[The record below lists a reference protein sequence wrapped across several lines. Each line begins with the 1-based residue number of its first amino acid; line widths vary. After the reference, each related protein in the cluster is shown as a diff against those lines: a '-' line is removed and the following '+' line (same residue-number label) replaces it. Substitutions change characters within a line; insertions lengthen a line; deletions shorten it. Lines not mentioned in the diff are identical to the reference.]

1 MLDLLPS
8 LLHSCTLDTAYSQA
22 MASYIIHSYHATFI
36 PCHQSRIPRTLHVH
50 VQSYRKL
57 ALKQESYDV
66 KKMSNSSL
74 WEMATENAGIYL
86 PLLAPFAWIYMIRQ
100 TQKFVKERWDSLRA
114 LRSLSKGLKL
124 LKEANPSRNPEFFSM
139 SPQKF

>member
-1 MLDLLPS
+1 M
-8 LLHSCTLDTAYSQA
+8 Y
-22 MASYIIHSYHATFI
+22 YTFI
-36 PCHQSRIPRTLHVH
+36 PCHQSGIPQTLLVH

-74 WEMATENAGIYL
+74 WEMATGKAGIYL
-86 PLLAPFAWIYMIRQ
+86 PLLAPFAWIYMIRS
-100 TQKFVKERWDSLRA
+100 TQKFVKEPWDS

-124 LKEANPSRNPEFFSM
+124 LKEANPSRNLEFFSM